1 MKSSP
6 RLTELTVSRAA
17 LFILFLLFYF
27 NFPQSLK
34 ILSELS
40 GNAPKAL
47 VRREFQHTDSVSQS

>member
-1 MKSSP
+1 MNSSP

-17 LFILFLLFYF
+17 LFIFFAFYF